1 MLSRSVEDSATV
13 CSVLV
18 PWNTCSIYMVT
29 ILGVACVD
37 YMGYAFFCY
46 LYPIVVFIVVVLF
59 GKKLGWVPKGEPE
72 PAPIEP
78 KAEA

>member
-1 MLSRSVEDSATV
+1 
-13 CSVLV
+13 
-18 PWNTCSIYMVT
+18 
-29 ILGVACVD
+29 
-37 YMGYAFFCY
+37 MGYAFFCY
-46 LYPIVVFIVVVLF
+46 LYPIVVFIVAVLF